1 MTSKKKYK
9 CDYCNVILRHYSPS
23 VQKTH
28 LGGKRHKD
36 SVRIYYQTF
45 FDQLAKKMFPKV
57 KKQGTI
63 LPNVSL
69 PPNFMPGMMPPNM
82 LPPINPA
89 AFGGNIA
96 PNALPPMM
104 MPGMIPPHLLPNMLP
119 PPGMLNQDQ
128 HSLGM
133 LPQLPDP
140 SSLNTDNNN
149 LSNNGNGVGGGMMNG
164 QPPSGQMN
172 GQFHQSQ
179 QNLSL
184 PPPNQRLDASQRSI
198 NSFQQQHQ
206 NNNDSISGVNSP
218 AVNFDPMSMPPSM
231 LPPQNNN
238 NNEVGN
244 VYSQFSMPP
253 PSNFNSQ
260 SASMSF
266 SMPRVP

>member
-57 KKQGTI
+57 KKQGMI

-69 PPNFMPGMMPPNM
+69 PPNFMQGMMPPNM
-82 LPPINPA
+82 LPPMNPA

-128 HSLGM
+128 QSLGM

-140 SSLNTDNNN
+140 SALNNDNNN
-149 LSNNGNGVGGGMMNG
+149 SGNNGHGVGGGMMN
-164 QPPSGQMN
+164 GQMN

-184 PPPNQRLDASQRSI
+184 PAPNQRLDASQHNI

-206 NNNDSISGVNSP
+206 NNNDSISGVNNP
-218 AVNFDPMSMPPSM
+218 AVNFDPMSMPPNM

-260 SASMSF
+260 SANMSF
-266 SMPRVP
+266 SMPRAP